1 MGRHPLD
8 GQGLRPPLTARS
20 LRSGVADADVG
31 ETEPLVTTFVWL
43 DPTNVQCERGA
54 MAAPRTDHAVDIL
67 DPELYDDPWATY
79 RWLRDEAPLYRDEAN
94 DLWVV
99 SRHADVF
106 EVSRRS
112 DLWSAAQGVRPKVA
126 ADMSLIALDDPEHT
140 RQRRLINRGFTPRR
154 VRELAPHIRDL
165 TTRIIDEVQERGEID
180 FVEELAAQV
189 PLIVICELMGL
200 DPETRD
206 KMYRWSDAM
215 MAGDGHEGDDP
226 ELHRAAV
233 AFGEFAEVCLELIPE
248 RRGQETDDIIGI
260 LTRAYDEGG
269 LVKELARDAACD
281 LSGNG
286 VGEALQDDEL
296 LMFLTLLLVAG
307 NETTRNAISGGLLAL
322 SRFPAERDKL
332 RADPGL
338 IDTAVEEIIR
348 WTTPVMTFMRTCT
361 EAHEMHGRR
370 IEVGERILML
380 YQSANRDDR
389 VFDRPD
395 DFVVDRAPNPH
406 LAFGA
411 GTHFC
416 LGANLARL
424 EVKVVY
430 EELLARLGDIRAA
443 DPATVRRNRSTL
455 VVGIEHLP
463 AVFAPVPDPAGR

>member
-1 MGRHPLD
+1 MTGMP
-8 GQGLRPPLTARS
+8 
-20 LRSGVADADVG
+20 
-31 ETEPLVTTFVWL
+31 
-43 DPTNVQCERGA
+43 
-54 MAAPRTDHAVDIL
+54 AAATDRQIDIL
-67 DPELYDDPWATY
+67 APELYDDPWATY

-154 VRELAPHIRDL
+154 VREIAPHIRDL
-165 TTRIIDEVQERGEID
+165 AATILDEVQHRGEID
-180 FVEELAAQV
+180 FVSDVAVHV
-189 PLIVICELMGL
+189 PLIVICEMMGL
-200 DPETRD
+200 DPSQRD
-206 KMYRWSDAM
+206 RMYRWSDAM
-215 MAGDGHEGDDP
+215 MAGDGHEGDAP
-226 ELHRAAV
+226 ELHEAAV
-233 AFGEFAEVCLELIPE
+233 AFGEFAELCIGLIAE
-248 RRGQETDDIIGI
+248 RHGTETDDIIGI
-260 LTRAYDEGG
+260 LTQAHDEGG
-269 LVKELARDAACD
+269 LQKDMKSGDAELY
-281 LSGNG
+281 
-286 VGEALQDDEL
+286 GEGSLQDDEL

-322 SRFPAERDKL
+322 SRFPEERDKL
-332 RADPGL
+332 LADPML
-338 IDTAVEEIIR
+338 IDAAVEEIIR

-370 IEVGERILML
+370 IEVGDRVLML

-395 DFVVDRAPNPH
+395 DFVVDRSPNNH

-424 EVKVVY
+424 EVKLVF
-430 EELLARLGDIRAA
+430 EELLKRLPDVRAV
-443 DPATVRRNRSTL
+443 DPYTVDRNRSTL
-455 VVGIEHLP
+455 VVGIDSLP
-463 AVFAPVPDPAGR
+463 AIFTPVSNP

>member
-1 MGRHPLD
+1 VP
-8 GQGLRPPLTARS
+8 TATR
-20 LRSGVADADVG
+20 AI
-31 ETEPLVTTFVWL
+31 
-43 DPTNVQCERGA
+43 
-54 MAAPRTDHAVDIL
+54 DIL
-67 DPELYDDPWATY
+67 APELYDDPWETY
-79 RWLRDEAPLYRDEAN
+79 RWLRDEAPLYRDEVN

-154 VRELAPHIRDL
+154 VRELMPHIRDL
-165 TTRIIDEVQERGEID
+165 ANQIIDEVQDRGEID
-180 FVEELAAQV
+180 FVEEMAAHV
-189 PLIVICELMGL
+189 PLIVICEMMGL
-200 DPETRD
+200 DPATRD
-206 KMYRWSDAM
+206 RMYRWSDAM

-226 ELHRAAV
+226 ELHAAAL
-233 AFGEFAEVCLELIPE
+233 AFGEFAEVCLQLIPE
-248 RRGQETDDIIGI
+248 RREQATDDIIGI
-260 LTRAYDEGG
+260 LTRAFDEGG
-269 LVKELARDAACD
+269 LDKDAKSGDAD
-281 LSGNG
+281 LY
-286 VGEALQDDEL
+286 GEGSLQDDEL

-322 SRFPAERDKL
+322 TRFPEERDKL
-332 RADPGL
+332 LADPTL

-361 EAHEMHGRR
+361 EAHEVHGQR
-370 IEVGERILML
+370 IEVGDRILML

-395 DFVVDRAPNPH
+395 DFVVDRDPNNH

-411 GTHFC
+411 GTHYC

-424 EVKVVY
+424 EVKLVF
-430 EELLARLGDIRAA
+430 EELLRRLPDIRAV
-443 DPATVRRNRSTL
+443 DPGKVQRNRSTL

-463 AVFAPVPDPAGR
+463 AVFTPVSNLSGS

>member
-1 MGRHPLD
+1 MVAMS
-8 GQGLRPPLTARS
+8 TA
-20 LRSGVADADVG
+20 
-31 ETEPLVTTFVWL
+31 PTT
-43 DPTNVQCERGA
+43 TRE
-54 MAAPRTDHAVDIL
+54 VDIL
-67 DPELYDDPWATY
+67 APDLYDDPWATY
-79 RWLRDEAPLYRDEAN
+79 RWLRDEAPLHRDTAN

-154 VRELAPHIRDL
+154 VREIAPHIRELADRL
-165 TTRIIDEVQERGEID
+165 IDEVQHRGEIE
-180 FVEELAAQV
+180 FFSELAAHV
-189 PLIVICELMGL
+189 PLIVISEMMGL
-200 DPETRD
+200 DPTERD
-206 KMYRWSDAM
+206 RMYRWSDAM

-226 ELHRAAV
+226 ELHDAAV
-233 AFGEFAEVCLELIPE
+233 AFGEFAEMCTGLIAE
-248 RRGQETDDIIGI
+248 RHGAATDAIIGI
-260 LTRAYDEGG
+260 LTRAHDEGG
-269 LVKELARDAACD
+269 LQKDLKSGDPELYGDG
-281 LSGNG
+281 S
-286 VGEALQDDEL
+286 LQDDEL

-322 SRFPAERDKL
+322 SLFPDERDRL
-332 RADPGL
+332 LADPTL

-361 EAHEMHGRR
+361 EAHEMHGQR
-370 IEVGERILML
+370 IEVGDRILML

-395 DFVVDRAPNPH
+395 DFVVDRDPNNH

-411 GTHFC
+411 GTHYC

-424 EVKVVY
+424 EVKLVF
-430 EELLARLGDIRAA
+430 EALLERLPDVRAV
-443 DPATVRRNRSTL
+443 DPTTIDRNRSTL
-455 VVGIEHLP
+455 VVGIDRLP
-463 AVFAPVPDPAGR
+463 AIFTPVSRPESPLAAR

>member
-1 MGRHPLD
+1 M
-8 GQGLRPPLTARS
+8 S
-20 LRSGVADADVG
+20 VG
-31 ETEPLVTTFVWL
+31 ATT
-43 DPTNVQCERGA
+43 TRE
-54 MAAPRTDHAVDIL
+54 VDIL
-67 DPELYDDPWATY
+67 APDLYDDPWATY
-79 RWLRDEAPLYRDEAN
+79 RWLRDEAPLYRDTTN

-154 VRELAPHIRDL
+154 VREIAPHIRDL
-165 TTRIIDEVQERGEID
+165 ADRLIDEVQHRGEVE
-180 FVEELAAQV
+180 FVSELAAHV
-189 PLIVICELMGL
+189 PLIVISEMMGL
-200 DPETRD
+200 DPAERD
-206 KMYRWSDAM
+206 RMYRWSDAM

-226 ELHRAAV
+226 ELHDAAV
-233 AFGEFAEVCLELIPE
+233 AFGEFAEMCTGLIAE
-248 RRGQETDDIIGI
+248 RHGAATDDIIGI
-260 LTRAYDEGG
+260 LTRAHDEGG
-269 LVKELARDAACD
+269 LQKDLKSGDPELYGDG
-281 LSGNG
+281 S
-286 VGEALQDDEL
+286 LQDDEL

-322 SRFPAERDKL
+322 SLFPDQRDRL
-332 RADPGL
+332 LADPTL

-361 EAHEMHGRR
+361 EAHEIHGQR
-370 IEVGERILML
+370 IDVGDRILML

-395 DFVVDRAPNPH
+395 DFVVDRDPNNH

-411 GTHFC
+411 GTHYC

-424 EVKVVY
+424 EVKLVFQA
-430 EELLARLGDIRAA
+430 LLERLPDVRAV
-443 DPATVRRNRSTL
+443 DPTTIDRNRSTL
-455 VVGIEHLP
+455 VVGIDRLP
-463 AVFAPVPDPAGR
+463 AIFTPVSRPESPLAAR